1 MADQHRSKRI
11 CSDCGAELS
20 IYGDEERCAPCQ
32 RTFLDL
38 YRTLPPI
45 PAQVWAD
52 REIRDALAGWDL
64 GTVAR
69 LVRQRSGL
77 RQEKIAE
84 LTGLSQGFLSQ
95 LESGRSQLVNIHK
108 IIGFLDGLGTPTDLR
123 PRPAHHRTDD
133 DESGGPADGL
143 KRSAGGAEQR
153 RFEQPADD
161 ASVLAAGAAP
171 AASLP
176 VRFLPRLTDA
186 DGVVGDA
193 AVDQFVLP
201 IGVDDRL
208 PSQVTPRDVEIVRSV
223 TSWFAGSENS
233 FGGEVVVHAGLG
245 QLGWGT
251 GLLRA
256 RSSSPTVRHQLFEAV
271 GNLAGVVGFAA
282 FDAGDISVSARCFRL
297 ALSCADEGE
306 CWPLRACTLADI
318 ARVYA
323 ATGDVD
329 AALSAIE
336 FAKVRM
342 DRLSHTA
349 RAMLCVMHARYLA
362 LAGRD
367 QDALREIDAADTWF
381 DGSDPHDDPPW
392 LCYYDR
398 AEHDGSVGRALMPIA
413 ESTGRPDRSRPRL
426 ESAIRLQGS
435 EYPRSRVFSRTRLAR
450 LLAKCGDPDEAAA
463 IGARALTDAKA
474 LRSRRVAEELA
485 GLFRAL
491 DHQAA
496 VPPVQDLREEL
507 REHLTDIQL
516 AASSASTDT

>member
-1 MADQHRSKRI
+1 M
-11 CSDCGAELS
+11 
-20 IYGDEERCAPCQ
+20 YGDDERCAPCQ

-38 YRTLPPI
+38 YRALPPI

-52 REIRDALAGWDL
+52 REIREALASWDF

-95 LESGRSQLVNIHK
+95 LESHRSQLVNIHK

-123 PRPAHHRTDD
+123 PQPTHHQRPVDA
-133 DESGGPADGL
+133 ELAGSADGWESIAGSTE
-143 KRSAGGAEQR
+143 KRR
-153 RFEQPADD
+153 LRHPATDVPNVDD
-161 ASVLAAGAAP
+161 GILAAVGRPVDRLPQLAISPGA
-171 AASLP
+171 
-176 VRFLPRLTDA
+176 VEND
-186 DGVVGDA
+186 
-193 AVDQFVLP
+193 AVDEVLWP
-201 IGVDDRL
+201 SGNDDRS
-208 PSQVTPRDVEIVRSV
+208 PSQVTTTDVDIVRSV
-223 TSWFAGSENS
+223 TRWFADSENS
-233 FGGEVVVHAGLG
+233 FGGEVVVNAGLG
-245 QLGWGT
+245 QLHWGA

-256 RSSSPTVRHQLFEAV
+256 RSSSPEVRHQLFEAV

-282 FDAGDISVSARCFRL
+282 FDASDLAASARCFRL

-323 ATGDVD
+323 AVGDVD

-362 LAGRD
+362 LAGRQ
-367 QDALREIDAADTWF
+367 QDALREVDTADGWF
-381 DGSDPHDDPPW
+381 DRHDPADDPPW
-392 LCYYDR
+392 LCYYDQ
-398 AEHDGSVGRALMPIA
+398 AEHDGSVGRALMPVA
-413 ESTGRPDRSRPRL
+413 VSAGRPDLSRPRL
-426 ESAIRLQGS
+426 ESAVQLQGS

-450 LLAKCGDPDEAAA
+450 LLATCGDPAEAAA

-474 LRSRRVAEELA
+474 LRSQRVADELA
-485 GLFRAL
+485 GLFQAL
-491 DHQAA
+491 DHRAT
-496 VPPVQDLREEL
+496 VPLVQDLRDNI
-507 REHLTDIQL
+507 REHLTDLQL
-516 AASSASTDT
+516 AVPSTSADR